1 MLSRVLL
8 ALVYTVTAAAAAV
21 ASEAARPGEL
31 HSDREQACLAANG

>member
-31 HSDREQACLAANG
+31 QFELGQACRKANG